1 MLETIKNELNYLIN
15 DSTTFEDL
23 FLSYVTYVQ
32 DRNISKEFSY
42 MLRNNVV
49 SVELLDRAIS
59 DAYRELIK

>member
-1 MLETIKNELNYLIN
+1 MLGTIKNELNYLIN

-23 FLSYVTYVQ
+23 FLSYVMYVQ

>member
-1 MLETIKNELNYLIN
+1 MLGIIQNELNYLVN

-23 FLSYVTYVQ
+23 FLSYVMYVQ

-59 DAYRELIK
+59 DAYKELIK

>member
-1 MLETIKNELNYLIN
+1 MLGTIKNELNYLIN

-23 FLSYVTYVQ
+23 FLSYVIYVQ

>member
-1 MLETIKNELNYLIN
+1 MLGAIKNELNYLIN

-23 FLSYVTYVQ
+23 FLSYVIYVQ

>member
-23 FLSYVTYVQ
+23 FLSYIIYVQ

>member
-23 FLSYVTYVQ
+23 FLSYVMYVQ